1 MMYPDGST
9 IQVGDLIW
17 WNEGCCTGYVQ
28 EIAESKEEY
37 ESWGLNAPHI
47 FVSGTHPFDAA
58 SRNGIGYPET
68 SFAAEAISRFTPEER
83 IELGLATVEAHR
95 LMELG
100 LASVRAHSLAGIDSE
115 HLIYTVD
122 ADVENCK
129 RVGWVFTFIKGRKVA
144 EVMKVP
150 TKR

>member
-28 EIAESKEEY
+28 EIAESKEEC
-37 ESWGLNAPHI
+37 ESWGLDSPHI

-68 SFAAEAISRFTPEER
+68 SFAAEAISRFTPDER
-83 IELGLATVEAHR
+83 IELGLATVEAHSLIER
-95 LMELG
+95 G
-100 LASVRAHSLAGIDSE
+100 LATVQAHSLAGIDSD
-115 HLIYTVD
+115 HLIYIVD

-129 RVGWVFTFIKGRKVA
+129 QVGWVFTFIKDRIVA
-144 EVMKVP
+144 EVVKVSMK
-150 TKR
+150 R